1 MDRKKIDRRSQKF
14 WLTNQN
20 SWTRV
25 WRQNE
30 GNYALYKRA
39 FLRILGKLWMVLDR
53 REGEMVPEKKITPK
67 SCLVPELWPVLSFT
81 VDPENRQDDFYI
93 TVTFSLVLYSP
104 HMQESRSN
112 GWKIYLGALFE
123 KNPKLKILCLILHVK
138 FTEQVK
144 NILWQHIWIPDVI
157 SFHLICHTIY
167 FHGKTKISFFSHR
180 YWFWTAAKKSK
191 TLFSF
196 ENI

>member
-123 KNPKLKILCLILHVK
+123 K
-138 FTEQVK
+138 
-144 NILWQHIWIPDVI
+144 
-157 SFHLICHTIY
+157 
-167 FHGKTKISFFSHR
+167 
-180 YWFWTAAKKSK
+180 KSK
-191 TLFSF
+191 IENFMSHFACKIHWAGEKYSLTAYLNSWCDFLSFDMSHYIFSWKNEDF
-196 ENI
+196 IF